1 MGEVDLAEEL
11 ARLLPAQRTVATALG
26 RVVERVTGLT
36 PVQAATVL
44 AIQDGARRASEVARE
59 TSQHPSGASRVI
71 ESLVQIGVVDR
82 DVDPEDRRAVVLTL
96 TEHGSDR
103 AAAVMASYQEAL
115 RRVVDAMPP
124 DVMQDLVAGLETF
137 LDLALDALATDQSA
151 E

>member
-1 MGEVDLAEEL
+1 VGEVDLAERL

-26 RVVERVTGLT
+26 RVVERATGLT

-44 AIQDGARRASEVARE
+44 AIRDGARRASEVARE

-71 ESLVQIGVVDR
+71 ESLVQLGVVDR

-96 TEHGSDR
+96 TEEGSDR
-103 AAAVMASYQEAL
+103 ADAIMASYQEAL
-115 RRVVDAMPP
+115 RRVVDAMPR
-124 DVMQDLVAGLETF
+124 DVTQDLLAGLETF
-137 LDLALDALATDQSA
+137 LDLALEALATDQSA